1 MFKNWR
7 NGGKK
12 RRGGRGEGMGNG
24 EMYTVEKSA
33 HTRRKFEEKNLR
45 KIFLDSSSYDDL
57 IRDH

>member
-1 MFKNWR
+1 M
-7 NGGKK
+7 G
-12 RRGGRGEGMGNG
+12 GGRGEGMGNG

>member
-7 NGGKK
+7 NGGRE
-12 RRGGRGEGMGNG
+12 RRRDGMGDG